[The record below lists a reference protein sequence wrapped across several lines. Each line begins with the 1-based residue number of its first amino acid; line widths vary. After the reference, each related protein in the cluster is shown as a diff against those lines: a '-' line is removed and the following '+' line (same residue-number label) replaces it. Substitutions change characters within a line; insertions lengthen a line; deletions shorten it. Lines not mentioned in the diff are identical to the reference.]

1 MVYVPFFFLVCYYA
15 MQLHYQKDLGY
26 LCPRDIWNDTECKR
40 SNIDLSP
47 NTTVNPNST
56 KAMPLGVFL
65 HNRTPEDYT
74 KCCRKWTKLRYKKW
88 GARAGKLSSLLTFL
102 LGFYVAR
109 IVASWWSQVC
119 GNPDI
124 DNSVLMFAGLASSKN
139 PKFRLP
145 LRKDDT
151 NENTETSLVSSTNF
165 PRAVLEAEKMIARYG
180 LLSWTLCF
188 NTMSP
193 IFRKKFNTFEEL
205 KKKGLL
211 NDREETELKVG
222 EKFYSLPFFQAG
234 SNDRVCSDLWSTPLA
249 WCATLIKEIG
259 PNGDENQRIISKDHK
274 DMLASLLRFK
284 SALDGQKAKSD
295 NSLPRFY
302 KHVSSSNSKYLS
314 LSPNDIAFLL

>member
-1 MVYVPFFFLVCYYA
+1 MKRAPWQRSWSWFKTFIICSPFCGKMRPFYFSIQRMVWVPFFFLFFYYA
-15 MQLHYQKDLGY
+15 MQLHYQLDFGY
-26 LCPRDIWNDTECKR
+26 LCTSDLWNETECKR
-40 SNIDLSP
+40 SNIDISP
-47 NTTVNPNST
+47 NTTINPNST

-65 HNRTPEDYT
+65 HNRTPEDLT
-74 KCCRKWTKLRYKKW
+74 KCCRKWTKLRYKEW

-151 NENTETSLVSSTNF
+151 NENTETSLDSSTDF

-211 NDREETELKVG
+211 NDREERELKVG
-222 EKFYSLPFFQAG
+222 
-234 SNDRVCSDLWSTPLA
+234 
-249 WCATLIKEIG
+249 
-259 PNGDENQRIISKDHK
+259 
-274 DMLASLLRFK
+274 
-284 SALDGQKAKSD
+284 
-295 NSLPRFY
+295 
-302 KHVSSSNSKYLS
+302 
-314 LSPNDIAFLL
+314 